1 MDLDKQIE
9 KAEEALKRRNFDF
22 AINLYLQLLQIA
34 PNNMKARRG
43 LYDAALKKFD
53 RKHAGKKVAKSKRGA
68 SIGSSL
74 GILMRSGG
82 RKDPAAVMAACD
94 KVIAKNPRDP
104 TALEKLG
111 YAASKAG
118 HLEAAVFAFERV
130 LDFMPENLQAA
141 KNLGRLHHRLGNIR
155 EALDAFTR
163 ALKIN
168 AGDQE
173 AIKARKDLAA
183 EAAIQGHGYAEAKS
197 AMDLVKDKDKA
208 RELDL
213 ADRVVKGED
222 EIAETIRLVEERLE
236 TAPED
241 RKLLMKLG
249 ELNEQLGDLDR
260 AREIFEKLAALDP
273 TNFDYKER
281 VGDLKIRAA
290 EDEVSRLE
298 AAARTD
304 PASAAK
310 PGDDHA
316 MAEAGRALLELKVQ
330 EYAWRVEAHP
340 TDLPQRFRYGE
351 ALYQIGRLD
360 DAIGEF
366 QKTVKDPRKRQDS
379 QIMMANAFMKK
390 DMLDLAAS
398 QLEKALEGTG
408 EGTSRSM
415 QIRYQL
421 GMILEK
427 QGKMAEARVQY
438 LQVYERDINFRDI
451 KDRLESIEKKTG

>member
-34 PNNMKARRG
+34 PNNMKARTG
-43 LYDAALKKFD
+43 LYAAALKQYD
-53 RKHAGKKVAKSKRGA
+53 RKHAGKKGAKTRRGA

-74 GILMRSGG
+74 GIFMRSGG
-82 RKDPAAVMAACD
+82 RKDPSAVMAACD
-94 KVIAKNPRDP
+94 KVIAKNPRDS
-104 TALEKLG
+104 TALAKLG

-118 HLEAAVFAFERV
+118 HLESAVFAFERV
-130 LDFMPENLQAA
+130 LEFMPDDLQAA
-141 KNLGRLHHRLGNIR
+141 KNLGRLHHRLGNIQ
-155 EALDAFTR
+155 EALDSFTR

-168 AGDQE
+168 PGDQE
-173 AIKARKDLAA
+173 SIKARKDLAA
-183 EAAIQGHGYAEAKS
+183 EAAIKGHGYAEAKS

-213 ADRVVKGED
+213 TDRVVKSED
-222 EIAETIRLVEERLE
+222 EIAETIGLVEEKLE
-236 TAPED
+236 SAPD
-241 RKLLMKLG
+241 DKKLLMKLG
-249 ELNEQLGDLDR
+249 ELNEQLGDLER
-260 AREIFEKLAALDP
+260 ARGIFEKLADMEP

-298 AAARTD
+298 DGSSDGAAEMAGDGPTLDEAR
-304 PASAAK
+304 K
-310 PGDDHA
+310 
-316 MAEAGRALLELKVQ
+316 ALLELKVQ

-340 TDLPQRFRYGE
+340 TDLPQRFRYGD

-379 QIMMANAFMKK
+379 QIMMANAFTKK
-390 DMLDLAAS
+390 GMLDLAAS
-398 QLEKALEGTG
+398 QLEKALEGAG

-421 GMILEK
+421 GLILEK
-427 QGKMAEARVQY
+427 QGKIDEARVQY

-451 KDRLESIEKKTG
+451 KDRLESIENKKTG

>member
-9 KAEEALKRRNFDF
+9 KAEEALKRRNFEF

-34 PNNMKARRG
+34 PNNMKARTG
-43 LYDAALKKFD
+43 LYAAALKQFD
-53 RKHAGKKVAKSKRGA
+53 RKHAGKKGAKTKRGA

-74 GILMRSGG
+74 GIFMRSGG
-82 RKDPAAVMAACD
+82 RKDPSAVMAACD

-104 TALEKLG
+104 TALTKLG

-118 HLEAAVFAFERV
+118 HLESAVFAFERV
-130 LDFMPENLQAA
+130 LEFAPDDLQAA
-141 KNLGRLHHRLGNIR
+141 KNLGRLHQRLGNIR
-155 EALDAFTR
+155 EALDSFTR

-168 AGDQE
+168 PGDQE
-173 AIKARKDLAA
+173 SIKARKDLAA
-183 EAAIQGHGYAEAKS
+183 EAAIKGHGYDEAKS

-213 ADRVVKGED
+213 ADRVVKGEE
-222 EIAETIRLVEERLE
+222 EIAETISLVEERLKS
-236 TAPED
+236 TPD
-241 RKLLMKLG
+241 DKKLLMKLG
-249 ELNEQLGDLDR
+249 ELNEQLGELER
-260 AREIFEKLAALDP
+260 AREIFEKLANMEP

-281 VGDLKIRAA
+281 VGDLKIRAT

-298 AAARTD
+298 AASAEKSGDD
-304 PASAAK
+304 PALE
-310 PGDDHA
+310 
-316 MAEAGRALLELKVQ
+316 EARKALLTLKVE
-330 EYAWRVEAHP
+330 EYGWRVEAHP
-340 TDLPQRFRYGE
+340 TDLPQRFRLGE

-379 QIMMANAFMKK
+379 QIMMANAFTKK
-390 DMLDLAAS
+390 GMLDLAAS
-398 QLEKALEGTG
+398 QLEKALEGAG

-421 GMILEK
+421 GLILEK
-427 QGKMAEARVQY
+427 QGKTDEARVQY

-451 KDRLESIEKKTG
+451 KDRLESIENRKTG